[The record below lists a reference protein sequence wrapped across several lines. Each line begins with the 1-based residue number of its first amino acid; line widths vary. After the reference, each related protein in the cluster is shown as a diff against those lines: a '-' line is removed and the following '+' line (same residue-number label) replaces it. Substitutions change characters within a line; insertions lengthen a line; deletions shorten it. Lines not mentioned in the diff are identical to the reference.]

1 VTTLHAAKG
10 LEFPIVVVAHVEDGR
25 LPWTIEALDEEDL
38 AAHLEEQRR
47 LFFVGCTRAMRYLF
61 VTYDRRLPSP
71 FLEGLDEGY
80 WDKRGD

>member
-1 VTTLHAAKG
+1 
-10 LEFPIVVVAHVEDGR
+10 VAHVEDGR